1 MDQAS
6 GLRGGESGVSG
17 GRRLHLPR
25 VISITSGKGGVG
37 KTNVSAN
44 MAYIMATRF
53 GLRVMVLDADLG
65 LGNMDVLFNIRAAHT
80 LQDVL
85 MGKMRLHEILVP
97 GPGGILIL
105 PAASGVEEMT
115 SLSPEQNLR
124 LLEEFENLSMGL
136 DVLLIDTGA
145 GISENV
151 LTFNLASRET
161 LVVVT
166 PEPTSRTDAFALMKV
181 LFRRQPEKPFL
192 FLANMVR
199 DRQEGVG
206 LFDLVSKVADSYLPG
221 LSLSFAGHLPADPS
235 LTQAVRAKRA
245 IAEMLP
251 GAPFSKAMEQIV
263 RTLLSRPPREGGEG
277 GVGLWMK
284 RLMTAGEPSSKS
296 APG

>member
-1 MDQAS
+1 MDQAF
-6 GLRGGESGVSG
+6 GLRSAKSSREDGHP
-17 GRRLHLPR
+17 LHLPR

-44 MAYIMATRF
+44 MAYVMATRF
-53 GLRVMVLDADLG
+53 GLRVLVLDSDLG
-65 LGNMDVLFNIRAAHT
+65 LGNMDVLFNIRPTYT

-85 MGKMRLHEILVP
+85 MGNRSLSEILVK

-115 SLSPEQNLR
+115 SLTREQHLR
-124 LLEEFENLSMGL
+124 LLEEFETLSTEL
-136 DVLLIDTGA
+136 DILLIDTGA

-199 DRQEGVG
+199 DRSEGVS
-206 LFDLVSKVADSYLPG
+206 LFDLVSKVADNFLPG
-221 LSLSFAGHLPADPS
+221 LSLSFAGFLPADPS
-235 LTQAVRAKRA
+235 LTQAVRSQRA

-251 GAPFSKAMEQIV
+251 GAPFSKAMETVV
-263 RTLLSRPPREGGEG
+263 RSLLSRPPKSGGEG
-277 GVGLWMK
+277 GIGLWMK
-284 RLMTAGEPSSKS
+284 RLM
-296 APG
+296 APGQVES

>member
-6 GLRGGESGVSG
+6 GLRGGEFSPER
-17 GRRLHLPR
+17 GRSTHLPR
-25 VISITSGKGGVG
+25 VISVTSGKGGVG

-44 MAYIMATRF
+44 MAYVMATRF
-53 GLRVMVLDADLG
+53 GLRVLVLDADLG
-65 LGNMDVLFNIRAAHT
+65 LGNMDVLFNIRPTST

-85 MGKMRLHEILVP
+85 TGNRSLPEILVK
-97 GPGGILIL
+97 GPGGIMIL

-115 SLSPEQNLR
+115 SLTPDQNLK
-124 LLEEFENLSMGL
+124 LLEEFEGLSAQF

-181 LFRRQPEKPFL
+181 LFRRQPDKPFL

-206 LFDLVSKVADSYLPG
+206 LFDLVSKVADNFLPG
-221 LSLSFAGHLPADPS
+221 LSLSFAGYLPADSS
-235 LTQAVRAKRA
+235 LTQAVRSQRA
-245 IAEMLP
+245 INEMLP
-251 GAPFSKAMEQIV
+251 GAPFSKGMETVV
-263 RTLLSRPPREGGEG
+263 RTLLSRPPRPGAEGGI
-277 GVGLWMK
+277 GLWMK
-284 RLMTAGEPSSKS
+284 RLIAAAEVES
-296 APG
+296 

>member
-6 GLRGGESGVSG
+6 GLRSRGGTPPEENP
-17 GRRLHLPR
+17 RAHLPR

-44 MAYIMATRF
+44 MAYVMATRF
-53 GLRVMVLDADLG
+53 GLRVLVLDADLG
-65 LGNMDVLFNIRAAHT
+65 LGNMDVLFNIRPKHT

-85 MGKMRLHEILVP
+85 MGNRSLPEILVQ
-97 GPGGILIL
+97 GPGGIQIL

-115 SLSPEQNLR
+115 SLTPEQNLH
-124 LLEEFENLSMGL
+124 LLEEFENLSTDL

-161 LVVVT
+161 IVVVT

-181 LFRRQPEKPFL
+181 LFRRQPDKPFL

-206 LFDLVSKVADSYLPG
+206 LFDLVSRVADSFLPG

-235 LTQAVRAKRA
+235 LTQAVRSQRA
-245 IAEMLP
+245 IAEILP
-251 GAPFSKAMEQIV
+251 GAPFSKGMEQVV
-263 RTLLSRPPREGGEG
+263 RTLLSRPPRMGGEG
-277 GVGLWMK
+277 GIGLWMK
-284 RLMTAGEPSSKS
+284 RLTAAGAGSGE
-296 APG
+296 

>member
-6 GLRGGESGVSG
+6 GLRGEGKDAPAEN
-17 GRRLHLPR
+17 RRIHLPR

-53 GLRVMVLDADLG
+53 GLRVLVLDADLG
-65 LGNMDVLFNIRAAHT
+65 LGNMDVLFNIRPRYT

-85 MGKMRLHEILVP
+85 MGDRSLPEILVR

-115 SLSPEQNLR
+115 SLSRDQNLR
-124 LLEEFENLSMGL
+124 LLEEFENLSSDL

-161 LVVVT
+161 VVVVT

-181 LFRRQPEKPFL
+181 LFRRQPDKPFL

-199 DRQEGVG
+199 DRQEGVA
-206 LFDLVSKVADSYLPG
+206 LFDLVSRVADSFLPG
-221 LSLSFAGHLPADPS
+221 LALSFAGHLPADPA
-235 LTQAVRAKRA
+235 LTQAVRAQKA

-251 GAPFSKAMEQIV
+251 GAPFSKGMEGVV
-263 RTLLSRPPREGGEG
+263 RTLLSRPPRTGGEG
-277 GVGLWMK
+277 GIGLWMK
-284 RLMTAGEPSSKS
+284 RLAGAELETQ
-296 APG
+296 

>member
-6 GLRGGESGVSG
+6 GLRGEGKDFPAEN
-17 GRRLHLPR
+17 RRIHLPR

-53 GLRVMVLDADLG
+53 GLRVLVLDADLG
-65 LGNMDVLFNIRAAHT
+65 LGNMDVLFNIRPTYT

-85 MGKMRLHEILVP
+85 MGDRSLPEILVR

-115 SLSPEQNLR
+115 SLSRDQNLR
-124 LLEEFENLSMGL
+124 LLEEFENLSSDL

-161 LVVVT
+161 VVVVT

-181 LFRRQPEKPFL
+181 LFRRQPDKPFL

-199 DRQEGVG
+199 DRQEGVA
-206 LFDLVSKVADSYLPG
+206 LFDLVSRVADSFLPG
-221 LSLSFAGHLPADPS
+221 LALSFAGHLPADPS
-235 LTQAVRAKRA
+235 LTQAVRAQKA

-251 GAPFSKAMEQIV
+251 GAPFSKGMEGVV
-263 RTLLSRPPREGGEG
+263 RTLLSRPPRTGGEG
-277 GVGLWMK
+277 GIGLWMK
-284 RLMTAGEPSSKS
+284 RLAGAELETP
-296 APG
+296 

>member
-6 GLRGGESGVSG
+6 GLRGGEG
-17 GRRLHLPR
+17 GSPGEKRLHLPR

-65 LGNMDVLFNIRAAHT
+65 LGNMDVLFNIRPAHT

-85 MGKMRLHEILVP
+85 TGKMRLSEILVK

-115 SLSPEQNLR
+115 SLSSEQNLL
-124 LLEEFENLSMGL
+124 LLEEFENLSL
-136 DVLLIDTGA
+136 DLDILLIDTGA

-161 LVVVT
+161 VVVVT

-199 DRQEGVG
+199 DRQEGVA
-206 LFDLVSKVADSYLPG
+206 LFELVSKVADNYLPG
-221 LSLSFAGHLPADPS
+221 LGLSFAGHLPADPS
-235 LTQAVRAKRA
+235 LTQAVRSQRA
-245 IAEMLP
+245 VAEMLP
-251 GAPFSKAMEQIV
+251 GAPFSKSMEQVV
-263 RTLLSRPPREGGEG
+263 RTLLARPPRSGGEG

-284 RLMTAGEPSSKS
+284 RLSSSGERPVGGAPS
-296 APG
+296 

>member
-6 GLRGGESGVSG
+6 GLRTDGGATANNG
-17 GRRLHLPR
+17 GRIHLPR

-44 MAYIMATRF
+44 MAFIMAARF
-53 GLRVMVLDADLG
+53 GLRVLVLDADLG
-65 LGNMDVLFNIRAAHT
+65 LGNMDVLLNIRPSHT

-85 MGKMRLHEILVP
+85 MGDRSLSEILVR
-97 GPGGILIL
+97 GPGGMLIL

-115 SLSPEQNLR
+115 SLTSEQNLR
-124 LLEEFENLSMGL
+124 LLEEFESLSMDL

-151 LTFNLASRET
+151 LNFNMASRET
-161 LVVVT
+161 VVVVT

-181 LFRRQPEKPFL
+181 LFRRQADKPFL

-199 DRQEGVG
+199 DRQEAIG
-206 LFDLVSKVADSYLPG
+206 LFDLVSGVADRYLPG
-221 LSLSFAGHLPADPS
+221 LALSFVGHLPSDPS
-235 LTQAVRAKRA
+235 LTQAVRSQRA

-251 GAPFSKAMEQIV
+251 GAPFSKGMEVVV
-263 RTLLSRPPREGGEG
+263 RSILSRPPRSGGDG
-277 GVGLWMK
+277 GIGLWMK
-284 RLMTAGEPSSKS
+284 RLAEAGMEKT
-296 APG
+296 

>member
-6 GLRGGESGVSG
+6 GLRGEGMGSHAEN
-17 GRRLHLPR
+17 RRLHLPR

-53 GLRVMVLDADLG
+53 GLRVLVLDADLG
-65 LGNMDVLFNIRAAHT
+65 LGNMDVLFNIRPKYT

-85 MGKMRLHEILVP
+85 MGDRSLPEILVR

-115 SLSPEQNLR
+115 SLSRDQNLR
-124 LLEEFENLSMGL
+124 LLEEFENLSSDL

-161 LVVVT
+161 VVVVT

-181 LFRRQPEKPFL
+181 LFRRQADKPFL

-199 DRQEGVG
+199 DRQEGVA
-206 LFDLVSKVADSYLPG
+206 LFDLVSRVADSYLPG

-235 LTQAVRAKRA
+235 LTQAVRAQKA

-251 GAPFSKAMEQIV
+251 GAPFSKGMEGVV
-263 RTLLSRPPREGGEG
+263 RSLLSRPPKSGGEG
-277 GVGLWMK
+277 GIGLWMK
-284 RLMTAGEPSSKS
+284 RLAGARQETP
-296 APG
+296 

>member
-6 GLRGGESGVSG
+6 GLRGGDDGSPG
-17 GRRLHLPR
+17 GRRLPLPR

-44 MAYIMATRF
+44 MAYLMATRF

-65 LGNMDVLFNIRAAHT
+65 LGNMDVLFNIRPAHT

-85 MGKMRLHEILVP
+85 EGKKHLPEILVK

-115 SLSPEQNLR
+115 SLTPEQNML
-124 LLEEFENLSMGL
+124 LLEEFENLSL
-136 DVLLIDTGA
+136 DLDILLIDTGA

-161 LVVVT
+161 VVVVT

-199 DRQEGVG
+199 DRQEGVA

-235 LTQAVRAKRA
+235 LTQAVRAQRA
-245 IAEMLP
+245 VSEMLP
-251 GAPFSKAMEQIV
+251 GAPFSKSMEQVV
-263 RTLLSRPPREGGEG
+263 RTLLSRPPRSGGEG

-284 RLMTAGEPSSKS
+284 RLIESGNHPGAGTP
-296 APG
+296 

>member
-1 MDQAS
+1 MDQAA
-6 GLRGGESGVSG
+6 GLRGGGLAPG
-17 GRRLHLPR
+17 QGRPGHLPR
-25 VISITSGKGGVG
+25 VISVTSGKGGVG
-37 KTNVSAN
+37 KTNISAN
-44 MAYIMATRF
+44 MAYVMANRF
-53 GLRVMVLDADLG
+53 GLRVLVLDADLG
-65 LGNMDVLFNIRAAHT
+65 LGNMDVLFNIRPKYT

-85 MGKMRLHEILVP
+85 MGARSLSEILVD
-97 GPGGILIL
+97 GPGGIQIL

-115 SLSPEQNLR
+115 SLSHEQNLR
-124 LLEEFENLSMGL
+124 LLEEFESLSMEV

-199 DRQEGVG
+199 DRQEGVALYG
-206 LFDLVSKVADSYLPG
+206 LVSKVADSFLPG
-221 LSLSFAGHLPADPS
+221 LNLSFAGHLPADPS
-235 LTQAVRAKRA
+235 LTQAVRSQRA

-251 GAPFSKAMEQIV
+251 GAPFSQSMETVV
-263 RTLLSRPPREGGEG
+263 RTLLSRPPRSGGDGGIGLWLKRLAMAGQGEG
-277 GVGLWMK
+277 
-284 RLMTAGEPSSKS
+284 AGEVS
-296 APG
+296 

>member
-1 MDQAS
+1 M
-6 GLRGGESGVSG
+6 
-17 GRRLHLPR
+17 HLPR

-53 GLRVMVLDADLG
+53 GLRVLVLDADLG

-85 MGKMRLHEILVP
+85 MGNRSLSEITVR
-97 GPGGILIL
+97 GPGGIQIL

-115 SLSPEQNLR
+115 SLNSDQKLR
-124 LLEEFENLSMGL
+124 LLEEFENLSADL
-136 DVLLIDTGA
+136 DILLIDTGA

-161 LVVVT
+161 VVVVT

-181 LFRRQPEKPFL
+181 LFRRQPDKPFL

-199 DRQEGVG
+199 DRQEGVA
-206 LFDLVSKVADSYLPG
+206 LFDLVSRVADSYLPG
-221 LSLSFAGHLPADPS
+221 LALSFAGHLPADPS
-235 LTQAVRAKRA
+235 LIQAVRAQKA

-251 GAPFSKAMEQIV
+251 GAPFSKGMEGIV
-263 RTLLSRPPREGGEG
+263 RSLLARPPRSGGEG
-277 GVGLWMK
+277 GIGLWMK
-284 RLMTAGEPSSKS
+284 RLAGSGSGP
-296 APG
+296 A